1 MIRRIVF
8 LAACAGAAAGL
19 GCSSKGSSGPG
30 GPVDAA
36 ADATTDAAQA
46 SDAAQAMDAAA
57 DAGAWRTDVVDQD
70 LPVPLAEGGAPTP
83 PMGWNSWN
91 HFFCN
96 VNAQAVRS
104 AADAIVNT
112 GMQDA
117 GYQYVNIDD
126 CWQLV
131 DRTDAGAVQPDPVA
145 FPNPDPVAFP
155 NGIAAVAD
163 YVHSKGLKLGI
174 YSDRGTNTCQ
184 GRAGSQGFEAQDALA
199 YASWGVDYLKYD
211 NCYVTLDMQTQYQT
225 MQAALAATN
234 RPFVF
239 SICSWQFDEWELGTG
254 QLWRTGMDIQATWS
268 PMAGTSG
275 ATAGSVITSLKYN
288 ANLAAYAGPNG
299 WNDPDMLEV
308 DNGMSFLEDES
319 HFTMWAMMAAP
330 LLAGNDLTN
339 LDTGTRNILLN
350 TDVISLDQDALG
362 LQGTPVRIDGDLVNT
377 DSEVW
382 AKPLNASGTRAVV
395 LLNAGTSSQDISFKF
410 TEVGLSPGPA
420 QIRDLWKH
428 TDLGSFTDSYTASG
442 IPSHGV
448 VALKLTGAT
457 EPAIPIGT
465 AWLSDVTWTYVA
477 NGLGPVEKDSS
488 VGASKAG
495 DGKTLTL
502 QGTTYAK
509 GLGVAGPSA
518 VIYRLGK
525 VCTNFSADI
534 GIDDETKGKGSV
546 VFHVFVDGVEK
557 FNSNTVIATTAVQH
571 VSVDLTGA
579 SRMRLLVTDAN
590 DGSSNDHA
598 DWAGAQLTCP

>member
-8 LAACAGAAAGL
+8 LSACAGLAGL
-19 GCSSKGSSGPG
+19 GCGSKGSQGPG
-30 GPVDAA
+30 GPVDAS
-36 ADATTDAAQA
+36 ADVTTDAAQG
-46 SDAAQAMDAAA
+46 SDATLEASA
-57 DAGAWRTDVVDQD
+57 DAGAWRTNVVDQD
-70 LPVPLAEGGAPTP
+70 LPVPLADGGAPTP

-91 HFFCN
+91 HLFCN
-96 VNAQAVRS
+96 VNDQAVRA

-126 CWQLV
+126 CWQLA
-131 DRTDAGAVQPDPVA
+131 DRTDAGAVQ
-145 FPNPDPVAFP
+145 PDPVAFP

-184 GRAGSQGFEAQDALA
+184 MRAGSQGFEAQDALA

-211 NCYVTLDMQTQYQT
+211 NCYVSLDMKTQYQT

-234 RPFVF
+234 RPIVF
-239 SICSWQFDEWELGTG
+239 SICSWEFDEWELGTG
-254 QLWRTGMDIQATWS
+254 QLWRTGKDIQASWL
-268 PMAGTSG
+268 PMAGASPSTD
-275 ATAGSVITSLKYN
+275 GSVMTSLKYN

-308 DNGMSFLEDES
+308 ANGMSFTEDQS

-339 LDTGTRNILLN
+339 LDTGTKRILLN
-350 TDVISLDQDALG
+350 KEVIALDQDALG
-362 LQGTPVRIDGDLVNT
+362 LQGAPVRIDGDLVNT

-410 TEVGLSPGPA
+410 TEVGLSPGTA
-420 QIRDLWKH
+420 QIRDLWKN
-428 TDLGSFTDSYTASG
+428 TDLGPSTDSYTASAV
-442 IPSHGV
+442 PSHGV

-465 AWLSDVTWTYVA
+465 AWLSDVTWTYAA
-477 NGLGPVEKDSS
+477 NGLGPVEKDTS

-502 QGTTYAK
+502 QGMTYAK
-509 GLGVAGPSA
+509 GLGVAGGSA
-518 VIYRLGK
+518 LIYRLGK
-525 VCTNFSADI
+525 VCTNFSADV
-534 GIDDETKGKGSV
+534 GIDDETVGKGSV
-546 VFHVFVDGVEK
+546 VFHVIVDGVEK
-557 FNSNTVIATTAVQH
+557 FNSNTVTAATAVQH

-590 DGSSNDHA
+590 DGPSNDHA